1 MYVLGGGLGRDG
13 GGISEPIT
21 AKSIFGREGLGKDI
35 FQLSSNRI
43 LFYFVQTRPVQ
54 HCTGPPKEKL
64 PQLIYIQR
72 HIKISFEFL
81 DPSHIRFI
89 CIGSKDKI

>member
-43 LFYFVQTRPVQ
+43 LFYFVHFACKSETEL
-54 HCTGPPKEKL
+54 KKKFYS
-64 PQLIYIQR
+64 INI
-72 HIKISFEFL
+72 IFF
-81 DPSHIRFI
+81 
-89 CIGSKDKI
+89 DKIRKM